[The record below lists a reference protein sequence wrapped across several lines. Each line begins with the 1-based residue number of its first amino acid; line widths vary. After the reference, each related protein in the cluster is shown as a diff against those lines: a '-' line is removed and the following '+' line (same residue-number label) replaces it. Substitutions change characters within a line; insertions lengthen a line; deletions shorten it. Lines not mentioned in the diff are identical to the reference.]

1 MLGDCGQI
9 VKLLNLQ
16 KEKHIIQSNFQIYLI
31 KLLGPRSLGPKEI
44 DWLFVPPGKAY
55 SLQTDQVNRLC
66 PPRKSG
72 SSQTIHTYKPF
83 VA

>member
-9 VKLLNLQ
+9 VKLLNFQ
-16 KEKHIIQSNFQIYLI
+16 KEKHKTQSNFQIYLI

-44 DWLFVPPGKAY
+44 DWLLVPPGKAY
-55 SLQTDQVNRLC
+55 SLLTDHLITG
-66 PPRKSG
+66 PHRKSG